1 MAPLK
6 TCDMPISLW
15 SPSEVLRL
23 DPNSSG
29 FTCIGYAPSKGRRC
43 HNPIASANRQEAANI
58 LREMSM
64 LDPHSESL
72 DKRLEG
78 LAPRLLCRRWHQNQ
92 ASNMKTLWRNE
103 IEKHYPATVRIER
116 YAIVERYSVIY
127 APSVAATSTLVR
139 MRAEPRTTSQT
150 TSLAAHSSV
159 QVSAPEPL
167 PVAPITEAR
176 RRTRSHNDLNGQESR
191 PQAEPS
197 PTSSTQ
203 PDVTLQERNLPEPN
217 SPPTSPVSESTRNTS
232 STAPQDRTAISR
244 EALHESSSI
253 EPVTEPTTKQEPPE
267 EPLHAHTRRTIE
279 GDCSIC
285 CEELSTDD
293 ATVWCKA
300 QCRQNFHVDC
310 INTWHGFQGEWKKS
324 CPYW

>member
-1 MAPLK
+1 
-6 TCDMPISLW
+6 
-15 SPSEVLRL
+15 
-23 DPNSSG
+23 
-29 FTCIGYAPSKGRRC
+29 
-43 HNPIASANRQEAANI
+43 
-58 LREMSM
+58 M

-92 ASNMKTLWRNE
+92 AADTKTLWRNE

-116 YAIVERYSVIY
+116 YSVIY
-127 APSVAATSTLVR
+127 APSVAAASRLVR
-139 MRAEPRTTSQT
+139 TRAEPRTTSQT
-150 TSLAAHSSV
+150 TSLVAHSSV

-176 RRTRSHNDLNGQESR
+176 RGTRSNNDLNGQESR
-191 PQAEPS
+191 QQAEPN

-203 PDVTLQERNLPEPN
+203 PDVTLQERNLPEN
-217 SPPTSPVSESTRNTS
+217 TSPPRPPVTDEPTADPSG
-232 STAPQDRTAISR
+232 TAPQDRTAISR
-244 EALHESSSI
+244 EVLHESSSV
-253 EPVTEPTTKQEPPE
+253 EPVPVSTKKQEPPE
-267 EPLHAHTRRTIE
+267 EPLHTHARRAIE

-285 CEELSTDD
+285 CEELSSDD

-300 QCRQNFHVDC
+300 QCRQNFHADC
-310 INTWHGFQGEWKKS
+310 IDTWLGFQGEWKKS